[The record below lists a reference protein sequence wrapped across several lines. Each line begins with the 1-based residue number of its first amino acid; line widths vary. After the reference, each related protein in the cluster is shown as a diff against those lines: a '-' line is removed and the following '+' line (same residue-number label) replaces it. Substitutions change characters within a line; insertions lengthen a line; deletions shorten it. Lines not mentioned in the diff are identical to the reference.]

1 MKIGDITKIIEED
14 SCLDKD
20 DLARESLKIPYLQ
33 AKYYKIFIDEF
44 KILKGLTMEYNRV
57 KKERTLYY
65 LGKADDQ
72 AYKDEPLDHKIM
84 KTEVDVYL
92 NGDEKLATLEGKMT
106 LQKAKVD
113 MVEAFIKSLNNR
125 GFQIK
130 NAIDWLKFQAGA

>member
-1 MKIGDITKIIEED
+1 MKIGDITKLIEED
-14 SCLDKD
+14 SHIDKD
-20 DLARESLKIPYLQ
+20 NLALESLRIPYLQ

-44 KILKGLTMEYNRV
+44 KILKGLNIEYGKL

-65 LGKADDQ
+65 LGKADDDV
-72 AYKDEPLDHKIM
+72 YINEPLDHKVM

-92 NGDEKLATLEGKMT
+92 NGDDKLATLEGKMT